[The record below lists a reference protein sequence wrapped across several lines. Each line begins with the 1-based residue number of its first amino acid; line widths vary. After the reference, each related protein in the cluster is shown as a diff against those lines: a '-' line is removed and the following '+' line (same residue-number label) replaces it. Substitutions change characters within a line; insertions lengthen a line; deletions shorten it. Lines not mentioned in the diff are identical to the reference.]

1 MNNIAFNIIGIPVAA
16 GALVRQDVPAGMVAA
31 GMPATL
37 VRARRLDAFGGS
49 VLSQASGWRS
59 VWRRWLGRR

>member
-1 MNNIAFNIIGIPVAA
+1 VAA